1 MSNTVPL
8 PPATEMQQAILQHHG
23 AAFADFPAQPAPAP
37 ESDEPV
43 YRAALAACSALGF
56 IAQDAGCLA
65 RAWAAQ
71 TRRLGFFDAAHWPDE
86 PADFGLQPRPHAQP
100 FAPCPQALGL
110 YAVLPDAAWVGRM
123 ARAGVPTVQLR
134 YK

>member
-43 YRAALAACSALGF
+43 YRGDYGKTAARSRRLANAMRGLGVHAGDRVATLACSEWV
-56 IAQDAGCLA
+56 
-65 RAWAAQ
+65 R
-71 TRRLGFFDAAHWPDE
+71 
-86 PADFGLQPRPHAQP
+86 PA
-100 FAPCPQALGL
+100 
-110 YAVLPDAAWVGRM
+110 
-123 ARAGVPTVQLR
+123 
-134 YK
+134 